1 MRFHASHPAPAFWG
15 RIFFI
20 AFVALTLAVPTAEAQ
35 GKGRKVGQQRISTPA
50 ATTGSAAP
58 LAAVSSPSTLQFGS
72 WLDDASVLAPGS
84 AWASMSFGHYRLS
97 GSNQTDFPVV
107 DAGLGLADRVQFGL
121 TVPYYR
127 VQVPGT
133 PAFGGIGDVYVN
145 AKISLINPVAS
156 GGNFGLALTP
166 VAEVLEQPNSGS
178 SRVTFGLPVDLEYR
192 LNGYRLYG
200 STGVFSRG
208 AIFGGGAVEKA
219 VNDKVV
225 VTGALTFTRSLK
237 EDLAAQAIGIP
248 RSRSDVTAMAT
259 YFLTPS
265 IAAFAGTG
273 RTLGSNPSAT
283 SFMLN
288 GGVSFSFAS
297 RTN

>member
-1 MRFHASHPAPAFWG
+1 LAIGVSPAG
-15 RIFFI
+15 
-20 AFVALTLAVPTAEAQ
+20 AQ
-35 GKGRKVGQQRISTPA
+35 GKGRKVGQQRVSASA

-58 LAAVSSPSTLQFGS
+58 LAAVSTPSTLQFGS
-72 WLDDASVLAPGS
+72 WLDDASVSAPGS
-84 AWASMSFGHYRLS
+84 AWTSVSFGHYTLS

-127 VQVPGT
+127 VQVPGSPT
-133 PAFGGIGDVYVN
+133 FGGVGDVYVN
-145 AKISLINPVAS
+145 AKVSLIDPAAS
-156 GGNFGLALTP
+156 SRRFGLALTP
-166 VAEVLEQPNSGS
+166 VIEVLEQSSGS
-178 SRVTFGLPVDLEYR
+178 NRVSWGLPFDLEYR
-192 LNGYRLYG
+192 LNGYRVYG
-200 STGVFSRG
+200 STGFFSRG
-208 AIFGGGAVEKA
+208 AFFGGGAVEKA

-248 RSRSDVTAMAT
+248 RSRSDVTAMAS

-265 IAAFAGTG
+265 IVAFGGTG

-283 SFMLN
+283 SLMVN
-288 GGVSFSFAS
+288 GGVSFSFTS